1 MRFSW
6 TSVAGLYRLL
16 QSFHATVLE
25 DREMAS
31 ALEQLLGANVVDGS
45 GKSVAVSSLVGN
57 DKVVGQ

>member
-1 MRFSW
+1 
-6 TSVAGLYRLL
+6 
-16 QSFHATVLE
+16 
-25 DREMAS
+25 MAS